1 MEYLYND
8 FELEKFRKI
17 PGNKILT
24 LQRYKGL
31 GEMDPH
37 QLWETTMN
45 PRSRV
50 LMRVTLEDAAEAERL
65 ITILMGDGLEER
77 KIYIQTH
84 ADFNKEDNFEIRN
97 QD

>member
-1 MEYLYND
+1 
-8 FELEKFRKI
+8 
-17 PGNKILT
+17 
-24 LQRYKGL
+24 
-31 GEMDPH
+31 
-37 QLWETTMN
+37 
-45 PRSRV
+45 
-50 LMRVTLEDAAEAERL
+50 MRVTLEDAAEAERL